1 MEMEYIM
8 SFWEFFQNNILT
20 RPQFF
25 IGFIVFV
32 GYLLLKRPIY
42 EAMAGFIKAV
52 VGYMILNVASAGLV
66 GNFRPVLAG
75 LKDRFDLAA
84 AVIDPYF
91 GQTAAQ
97 ASVESVGRSFSMMM
111 IVLLIAFTINL
122 LLVLFRRYTKIRTLF
137 ITGHVMVQQS
147 STALWILIFCF
158 PYLQDIGV
166 VIMLGILLGT
176 YWSVASNLTV
186 EPCQELTE
194 GGGFATGH
202 QQMFG
207 IWLVSKIAGKI
218 GDRKRSIETLKLPGF
233 LSIFNENVV
242 ATGILMLCFFGA
254 IISVLGPEL
263 MHQIDKS
270 FAANQSFVFYMI
282 EKSFNFAVYL
292 TILQLGV
299 RMFVSELTESFQGI
313 SNKILPGSVPA
324 VDCAATYGF
333 GHPNA
338 VTIGFLFGAIGQFIA
353 IIGLLV
359 FNSPVLIISGFVPL
373 FFDNATF
380 AVFANRL
387 GGIRAAVTVTFCSGV
402 IQVLGGAFA
411 AWFFLTGKFGGWHG
425 NFDWDTL
432 WPLFGVIMY
441 YGQYVGVALIVLLLL
456 AIPQIAYRR
465 SKETYFLITED
476 YERYL
481 EVKAAQKACGKAF
494 RSIEG

>member
-1 MEMEYIM
+1 MEFLMAV
-8 SFWEFFQNNILT
+8 WEFFQNNILT
-20 RPQFF
+20 KPQFF
-25 IGFIVFV
+25 VGFIVFG
-32 GYLLLKRPIY
+32 GYLLLKKPIY
-42 EAMAGFIKAV
+42 ECLAGFIKAV

-75 LKDRFDLAA
+75 LKERFELSA

-97 ASVESVGRSFSMMM
+97 MSVENIGRSFSMMM
-111 IVLLIAFTINL
+111 MVLLIAFTINI

-147 STALWILIFCF
+147 STALWLVLFSF
-158 PYLQDIGV
+158 PQLQDPGV
-166 VIMLGILLGT
+166 VVMLGVLLGT
-176 YWSVASNLTV
+176 YWAVASNLTV
-186 EPCQELTE
+186 EPVAKLSE

-207 IWLVSKIAGKI
+207 IFLVSKLAKKI
-218 GDRKRSIETLKLPGF
+218 GNPKNSLENLKLPGF

-242 ATGILMLCFFGA
+242 ATGILMTVFFG
-254 IISVLGPEL
+254 IIITILGSDQ
-263 MHQIDKS
+263 MHIIDKGFS
-270 FAANQSFVFYMI
+270 PKQNFGFYI
-282 EKSFNFAVYL
+282 VEKSLNFAVFL

-299 RMFVSELTESFQGI
+299 RMFVSELTNSFQGI
-313 SNKILPGSVPA
+313 SDKLLPGSVPA

-338 VTIGFLFGAIGQFIA
+338 VTFGFLFGALGQFIA
-353 IIGLLV
+353 IMGLVV
-359 FNSPVLIISGFVPL
+359 FNSPILIITGFVPL

-387 GGIRAAVTVTFCSGV
+387 GGIRAAAVIPFVSGM

-411 AWFFLTGKFGGWHG
+411 AYYFTTGNFGGWHG

-432 WPLFGVIMY
+432 WPAIGVIMNNF
-441 YGQYVGVALIVLLLL
+441 QYAGVAAVVIAML
-456 AIPQIAYRR
+456 AIPQIIYY
-465 SKETYFLITED
+465 KNKDTYFLIAED
-476 YERYL
+476 FDKYK
-481 EVKAAQKACGKAF
+481 EVMAKKQGV
-494 RSIEG
+494 SVDDVVLD

>member
-1 MEMEYIM
+1 MEFLMAV
-8 SFWEFFQNNILT
+8 WEFFQNNILT
-20 RPQFF
+20 KPQFF
-25 IGFIVFV
+25 VGFIVFG
-32 GYLLLKRPIY
+32 GYLLLKKPIY
-42 EAMAGFIKAV
+42 ECLAGFIKAV

-75 LKDRFDLAA
+75 LKERFELSA

-97 ASVESVGRSFSMMM
+97 MSVENIGRSFSMMM
-111 IVLLIAFTINL
+111 MVLLIAFTINI

-147 STALWILIFCF
+147 STALWLVLFSF
-158 PYLQDIGV
+158 PQLQDPGV
-166 VIMLGILLGT
+166 VVMLGVLLGT
-176 YWSVASNLTV
+176 YWAVASNLTV
-186 EPCQELTE
+186 EPVAKLSE

-207 IWLVSKIAGKI
+207 IFLVSKLAKKI
-218 GDRKRSIETLKLPGF
+218 GNPKNSLENLKLPGF

-242 ATGILMLCFFGA
+242 ATGILMTVFFG
-254 IISVLGPEL
+254 IIITILGSDQ
-263 MHQIDKS
+263 MHIIDKGFS
-270 FAANQSFVFYMI
+270 PKQNFGFYI
-282 EKSFNFAVYL
+282 VEKSLNFAVFL

-299 RMFVSELTESFQGI
+299 RMFVSELTNSFQGI
-313 SNKILPGSVPA
+313 SDKLLPGSVPA

-338 VTIGFLFGAIGQFIA
+338 VTFGFLFGALGQFIA
-353 IIGLLV
+353 IMGLVV
-359 FNSPVLIISGFVPL
+359 FNSPILIITGFVPL

-387 GGIRAAVTVTFCSGV
+387 GGIRAAALIPFVSGM

-411 AWFFLTGKFGGWHG
+411 AYYFTTGNFGGWHG

-432 WPLFGVIMY
+432 WPAIGVIMNNF
-441 YGQYVGVALIVLLLL
+441 QYAGVAVVVIAML
-456 AIPQIAYRR
+456 AIPQIIYYRN
-465 SKETYFLITED
+465 KDTYFLIAED
-476 YERYL
+476 FDKYK
-481 EVKAAQKACGKAF
+481 EVMAKKQGV
-494 RSIEG
+494 SEEDVVLD